1 MNRSGNSE
9 NDKSSWYLGRYSRS
23 NTATEVGLLNLE
35 SKTEVWL
42 QDVKLEFISTYM
54 AVIRRKEKN
63 WWKKR
68 TFTLNGQDRKKVG
81 ETEEKEEK
89 GWNEVWIYG
98 SRGLLCVFL
107 EGNMGRMTDGR
118 KGQREDR

>member
-1 MNRSGNSE
+1 M
-9 NDKSSWYLGRYSRS
+9 
-23 NTATEVGLLNLE
+23 
-35 SKTEVWL
+35 
-42 QDVKLEFISTYM
+42 
-54 AVIRRKEKN
+54 
-63 WWKKR
+63 
-68 TFTLNGQDRKKVG
+68 NGQDRKKVG

-89 GWNEVWIYG
+89 GWNEVWIYR